1 MAFLLKKGRRPCWPK
16 SAPRRLWARALDSAC
31 WLHSLLG
38 ATLAACEGCFGG
50 SHTLVG
56 SKDLTQVSIL
66 EAVTFSSDHTAAQ
79 KFHSQNEETG
89 KTVSQASKSSVCKT
103 TTLASLESFNFLPLN
118 LQYTSI
124 LCFQTKISQKA
135 LCSNVSFSL
144 NTFFLENLNPFHG
157 WWLQAPSLFHN
168 SCLLDSTRLSNT
180 HLTSTSHDS
189 V

>member
-1 MAFLLKKGRRPCWPK
+1 MAFLLNKKGRRPCWPR
-16 SAPRRLWARALDSAC
+16 SAPRRLWAGALDSAC

-38 ATLAACEGCFGG
+38 ACEGCFGG

-66 EAVTFSSDHTAAQ
+66 EAVTFCSDHTAAR

-89 KTVSQASKSSVCKT
+89 KTVSQASQSSVCKK
-103 TTLASLESFNFLPLN
+103 TTLASLESFNFLPQN

-144 NTFFLENLNPFHG
+144 GTFFLENLNPFHG

-168 SCLLDSTRLSNT
+168 SSLLDSTVCPT
-180 HLTSTSHDS
+180 HT
-189 V
+189 